1 LDLDRNIIHGNIDI
15 SVALAI
21 TLVMKFAIGMSNILR
36 DYTDIA
42 NGSSSV
48 KRNDI
53 FMLSIESMKVL
64 TLIGC
69 ISNLNIYITL
79 SSTLR
84 MELND
89 IWRKYICRLDVIE
102 MN

>member
-1 LDLDRNIIHGNIDI
+1 
-15 SVALAI
+15 
-21 TLVMKFAIGMSNILR
+21 MKFEIGMPNILR
-36 DYTDIA
+36 DYTDIV

-69 ISNLNIYITL
+69 ISNLIVYITL
-79 SSTLR
+79 SSKLR
-84 MELND
+84 MELKA
-89 IWRKYICRLDVIE
+89 IWRKHIRRLDVIE

>member
-1 LDLDRNIIHGNIDI
+1 
-15 SVALAI
+15 
-21 TLVMKFAIGMSNILR
+21 
-36 DYTDIA
+36 
-42 NGSSSV
+42 
-48 KRNDI
+48 
-53 FMLSIESMKVL
+53 MLSIESMKVL

-89 IWRKYICRLDVIE
+89 IWRKYIRRLDVIE